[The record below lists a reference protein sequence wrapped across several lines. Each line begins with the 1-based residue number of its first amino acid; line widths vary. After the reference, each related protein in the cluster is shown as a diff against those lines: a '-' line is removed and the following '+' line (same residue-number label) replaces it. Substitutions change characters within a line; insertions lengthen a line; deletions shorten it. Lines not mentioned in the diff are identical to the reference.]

1 MGHMGINWPTVL
13 QDVNSVGNSNN
24 GFRPNQGFNAGW
36 NKPSFS
42 FDNHQ
47 QGDNG

>member
-1 MGHMGINWPTVL
+1 MGINCPTIS
-13 QDVNSVGNSNN
+13 QDANN
-24 GFRPNQGFNAGW
+24 GFCPNQGFNAGS

-47 QGDNG
+47 QGGMG